1 MYYKAAGETDKAI
14 DAFQLGIRHFPR
26 EWGFHN
32 NLSELYID
40 LGQYEEGL
48 KEGVEAARLQARVE
62 PPYRR
67 QLDA

>member
-14 DAFQLGIRHFPR
+14 DAFQLGVRNFPR
-26 EWGFHN
+26 EWDFHN